1 MIYKR
6 RIVIDEEVSKLKEGR
21 FVNEIQYLTWI
32 PNVLMVIKSSSK
44 WNMCVGLIN
53 IDLACLK
60 DPYPLPNIDTMIDG
74 ASGCKM
80 LSFMYMHLG

>member
-6 RIVIDEEVSKLKEGR
+6 RIVINEEVSKLKEGR
-21 FVNEIQYLTWI
+21 FLNEIQYLTWI

-44 WNMCVGLIN
+44 WNMCVDLTD

-60 DPYPLPNIDTMIDG
+60 DPYPLPNIERWSMELQG
-74 ASGCKM
+74 AKC
-80 LSFMYMHLG
+80 